1 MSSEYNEILS
11 VVYGLISNYQ
21 VDKLYIDA
29 ANPSF
34 IKSKIWISEDPD
46 FE

>member
-21 VDKLYIDA
+21 VDKLYID
-29 ANPSF
+29 PSF

-46 FE
+46 FK